1 MKTEMI
7 SLRLNEKEIEIINR
21 VLRKGYASSRSD
33 LVRSAIHEYCERR
46 LGDRNE

>member
-21 VLRKGYASSRSD
+21 VLKKGYASSRSD
-33 LVRSAIHEYCERR
+33 LVRAAILEYCERR